1 MHHQNNLPI
10 QYARKIVSEYLI
22 RKFVSEYLIRR
33 NFMRDCYDVVHAFR
47 ICGCDMQGGYDLKA
61 LSDSVCDS
69 FRGVLGMPSEDKY
82 NPELLREE
90 PIDKLRAVLGEVQAI
105 HRW

>member
-1 MHHQNNLPI
+1 
-10 QYARKIVSEYLI
+10 
-22 RKFVSEYLIRR
+22 
-33 NFMRDCYDVVHAFR
+33 MRDCYDVVHAFR

>member
-1 MHHQNNLPI
+1 
-10 QYARKIVSEYLI
+10 
-22 RKFVSEYLIRR
+22 
-33 NFMRDCYDVVHAFR
+33 
-47 ICGCDMQGGYDLKA
+47 MQGGYDLKA